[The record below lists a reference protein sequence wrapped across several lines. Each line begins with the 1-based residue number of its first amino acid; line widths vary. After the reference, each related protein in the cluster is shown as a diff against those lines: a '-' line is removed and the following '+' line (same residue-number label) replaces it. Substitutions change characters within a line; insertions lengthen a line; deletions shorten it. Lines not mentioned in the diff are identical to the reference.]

1 MGSQSCCC
9 QQHDLWISLRAK
21 TELSLGFVMEFVKNF
36 DESVARFDRNGVILR
51 FSLETVMFQK
61 CMISVTVLVK
71 LGFSVHGVKFEWS

>member
-1 MGSQSCCC
+1 
-9 QQHDLWISLRAK
+9 
-21 TELSLGFVMEFVKNF
+21 MEFVNFF